1 MLLSQDFEDR
11 WLVEVDFASADLKLI
26 EHLHDAP
33 DAMPLQEQRETPAL
47 MIAAT
52 AGMVAVSVLLTVAA
66 GPLYAYATRAG
77 EQ

>member
-1 MLLSQDFEDR
+1 
-11 WLVEVDFASADLKLI
+11 
-26 EHLHDAP
+26 
-33 DAMPLQEQRETPAL
+33 

-77 EQ
+77 ERLAAPEQFVAAVLDNPNNCLLYTSRCV